1 MTISAL
7 RDIACTIDTTPG
19 TRGRGRPT
27 QSRAAATRDAVV
39 GAAAAHFTS
48 VGYTAASVSDIV
60 TDSRITKGAMY
71 FHFSSKKA
79 VAQYLVRVWCEVL
92 VETITTATATA
103 IGDDVVGGRSA
114 HRQLV
119 AVFRELAWY
128 VENDPRVRAGL
139 LLSFES
145 DVDENA
151 RVYRAWTSA
160 VTVIVEH
167 AIPLRDPAI
176 TTITSVGLG
185 ESLCSAFVGAVQVAS
200 SLGEPESI
208 GRRVEDLLTLWLDT
222 AGSQSLD

>member
-1 MTISAL
+1 MTSPAL
-7 RDIACTIDTTPG
+7 SI
-19 TRGRGRPT
+19 RP
-27 QSRAAATRDAVV
+27 RVRE
-39 GAAAAHFTS
+39 AAAHFTS
-48 VGYTAASVSDIV
+48 VGYAAASVSDIV

-92 VETITTATATA
+92 VETITTATA
-103 IGDDVVGGRSA
+103 ISDDVVGGRSA

-128 VENDPRVRAGL
+128 VETDPRVRAGL

-151 RVYRAWTSA
+151 RVYRAWASA

-167 AIPLRDPAI
+167 AIPLRDLAT
-176 TTITSVGLG
+176 TTITPVGLG
-185 ESLCSAFVGAVQVAS
+185 ESLCSAFVGAVQVAT

-208 GRRVEDLLTLWLDT
+208 GRRVQDLLALWLDT
-222 AGSQSLD
+222 TGSRSLD